1 MPVRALG
8 STVSGLLRVLLDIPS
23 GGSAGSA
30 FKKRYTDSITAFIPR
45 AAHGVPVASLLSPS
59 TGEASE
65 VALMLRM
72 VTVASWCTLLIAA
85 ARLLLGPGRVLLV
98 DLRLLDASG
107 SVCGQL
113 IRRLPS
119 TRRLDGVDLGSAA
132 VYPLNAQDEERGPE
146 NE

>member
-1 MPVRALG
+1 MN
-8 STVSGLLRVLLDIPS
+8 
-23 GGSAGSA
+23 SAP
-30 FKKRYTDSITAFIPR
+30 T
-45 AAHGVPVASLLSPS
+45 H
-59 TGEASE
+59 
-65 VALMLRM
+65 
-72 VTVASWCTLLIAA
+72 
-85 ARLLLGPGRVLLV
+85 LGPGRVLLV

-119 TRRLDGVDLGSAA
+119 TWRLDGVDLGSAA